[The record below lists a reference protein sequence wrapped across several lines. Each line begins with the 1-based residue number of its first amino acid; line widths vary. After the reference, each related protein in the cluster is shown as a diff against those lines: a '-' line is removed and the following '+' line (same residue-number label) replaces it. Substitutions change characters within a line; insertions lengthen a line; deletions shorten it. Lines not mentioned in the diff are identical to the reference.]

1 MFYRV
6 TARLKKGM
14 AGSLKQALFDDTI
27 RHQKPDGQEIV
38 DSMERAIVSH
48 DGVVEWSE
56 VCYCDPPLQHERH
69 TVFDRYFDEISIE
82 PVDSYQQH
90 TGNSVVKRVQHSD
103 VPAGCGN
110 RWLVVKKRRSRLSTA
125 LVATW
130 QQ

>member
-69 TVFDRYFDEISIE
+69 TVFDRYFDEISIK

-90 TGNSVVKRVQHSD
+90 TG
-103 VPAGCGN
+103 
-110 RWLVVKKRRSRLSTA
+110 RRFMSYLQELSA
-125 LVATW
+125 K
-130 QQ
+130 

>member
-6 TARLKKGM
+6 KARLKKGM

-48 DGVVEWSE
+48 DDVVEWSE
-56 VCYCDPPLQHERH
+56 VCYCAPPLQHERH

-90 TGNSVVKRVQHSD
+90 TG
-103 VPAGCGN
+103 
-110 RWLVVKKRRSRLSTA
+110 RRFMSYLQELSA
-125 LVATW
+125 K
-130 QQ
+130 